1 MQYLC
6 CNAEIDVY
14 GSADNFAF
22 WHRACAKQEQVIGCD
37 MDISAQMLIFATVVE
52 RGSIS
57 AAARSMGQTP
67 SAVSKQIGLLEDHAH
82 YRLLNRTRTGVSP
95 TEEGREF
102 YQKCKAMAD
111 KFKEAEA
118 LISHLDGIP
127 RGTLKIT
134 STVAFGKSQLIPALP
149 KFIDENP
156 EVQVSLDLTDR
167 EIDLRNEGF
176 DVAICFGEQLKDPDI
191 VVRRIMHSRRVLCA
205 APAYLERMGTPTSF
219 AELAEHN
226 CLRFAGNSIR
236 NKWSNTDASREESF
250 EAHGNFEGNSTDVI
264 FRAALAGI
272 GIARLPCYMTNQ
284 KFQSGEL
291 VHVMPE
297 YKPTS
302 TDIVVM
308 FADRRN
314 LAPKTR
320 AFVDFLVREFRSG
333 PEGSSE

>member
-1 MQYLC
+1 
-6 CNAEIDVY
+6 
-14 GSADNFAF
+14 
-22 WHRACAKQEQVIGCD
+22 

-52 RGSIS
+52 QGSIS

-67 SAVSKQIGLLEDHAH
+67 SAVSKQIGLLEDQVH

-95 TEEGREF
+95 TQEGKDF
-102 YQKCKAMAD
+102 YEKCKAMAD
-111 KFKEAEA
+111 KFKEAKA
-118 LISHLDGIP
+118 MIHNLDGIP
-127 RGTLKIT
+127 RGNLKIA

-149 KFIDENP
+149 EFMEENS

-167 EIDLRNEGF
+167 EIDLQSEGF
-176 DVAICFGEQLKDPDI
+176 DAAICFAEQRKNPDM
-191 VVRRIMHSRRVLCA
+191 VVRRIMQSRRVLCA
-205 APAYLERMGTPTSF
+205 APEYLKRCGVPMNF

-226 CLRFAGNSIR
+226 CLRVAGKSQRNAWNSIEPMKSDR
-236 NKWSNTDASREESF
+236 F
-250 EAHGNFEGNSTDVI
+250 EAQGSFEGNSTDVV

-272 GIARLPCYMTNQ
+272 GIARLPCYMANR

-297 YKPTS
+297 YAPPS

-320 AFVDFLVREFRSG
+320 AFVDYLVRRFRDVQNYQMTG
-333 PEGSSE
+333 